1 VCEVFSGTFDIHDE
15 NLDIDFLGLV
25 DFNGQIPTF
34 DFQSEIKH
42 ANLYALKITDSDSI
56 SMFSTEMTID
66 FAGLDIDNLEGKVA
80 FYNTSYF
87 MTEKALWMDTLSV
100 RMFED
105 SASVKNIVLASD
117 FVDARFK
124 GNFRLS
130 QMGTSLN
137 RFVQN
142 YSEVLAGSFSAGNGA
157 FGEQDIAFEI
167 NIKSPEIPL
176 KLFVPQLEIA
186 PETELDGTFNN
197 LKNELVLNSKA
208 PWLNISGMRIRDW
221 YLEIESNNEIFQLNT
236 FCDKVFFSEPN
247 QSDTLGIG
255 IDSLMVQTGLQA
267 DTILYNISWNDL
279 SNRQANSGDFKG
291 FLAFESLQ
299 TQMLSFTDVQMMVDS
314 SVWNVYHN
322 NLIVSDS
329 AGIFF
334 RDLWFYNDSSLF
346 SIDGGISH
354 NPADS
359 LRFLFDNLNISHL
372 DQLIVD
378 QTVDL
383 NGVLN
388 GEANLVNLYKN
399 PNFLIDIELKD
410 LYFNQQDF
418 GMLKLNTSWN
428 ERQDFLDVNLDII
441 RNDTIGVNEVLKLD
455 GRYFPTSDTKNF
467 DLKADL
473 NNLNIHVFNPFVE
486 EFVDIAEE
494 SLASGMLEI
503 TGSYNEPVL
512 NGVLDLLHTQV
523 LVKYLNE
530 YYSAGG
536 SLVVGENFINLDQL
550 LLYDTRSKSATCSG
564 NVFHDYFRDF
574 NLDILVEEEDFRAL
588 NTTSRDNE
596 LFYGTAIVSGNVVI
610 TGPIDD
616 ITMDIE
622 AKTEYGT
629 RIIIPISSAVSV
641 SENDFIIFINSSDTL
656 QKEDEKYV
664 VKLKGLTL
672 YLDLDV
678 TSAADIEIFLPYGM
692 GDIKGKG
699 NGNIRMG
706 VSPRGD
712 FTINGDYIIEQGKFL
727 FTLEDILK
735 KEFDIKQGSKIS
747 WSGNP
752 YEATVDINAM
762 YPVKTTLAGL
772 RLLTDST
779 SVYNTRV
786 NVECVVGLRNDL
798 FNPDIKF
805 SIDFANVAEDIKRI
819 IYASLDTTDQ
829 SAMSEQMVSLLVLGS
844 FSYSTGGPSIGNTG
858 FKLLSNQ
865 LSDWLSKISKDID
878 IGVNYQPGTSL
889 TEDELE
895 VALRTQLFNDRL
907 SIDGNF
913 GVRGTTRSDEN
924 ASDILG
930 DINIEYKI
938 TEDGHF
944 RVRAFNRTNDISFLE
959 DNAPYTQGVGIFY
972 RKEFEKFFD
981 LFKFSKKEKKI
992 SQRKNDKGI
1001 SETNNSAARKEE

>member
-1 VCEVFSGTFDIHDE
+1 
-15 NLDIDFLGLV
+15 
-25 DFNGQIPTF
+25 
-34 DFQSEIKH
+34 
-42 ANLYALKITDSDSI
+42 
-56 SMFSTEMTID
+56 
-66 FAGLDIDNLEGKVA
+66 
-80 FYNTSYF
+80 
-87 MTEKALWMDTLSV
+87 
-100 RMFED
+100 
-105 SASVKNIVLASD
+105 
-117 FVDARFK
+117 
-124 GNFRLS
+124 
-130 QMGTSLN
+130 
-137 RFVQN
+137 
-142 YSEVLAGSFSAGNGA
+142 
-157 FGEQDIAFEI
+157 
-167 NIKSPEIPL
+167 
-176 KLFVPQLEIA
+176 
-186 PETELDGTFNN
+186 
-197 LKNELVLNSKA
+197 
-208 PWLNISGMRIRDW
+208 
-221 YLEIESNNEIFQLNT
+221 
-236 FCDKVFFSEPN
+236 
-247 QSDTLGIG
+247 
-255 IDSLMVQTGLQA
+255 MVQTGLQA